1 MIRAIS
7 PARGAT
13 EQQAIDGARANMAD
27 YEGQQGVDC
36 VEESAF
42 SQWNWEYEYWEGT
55 VHAVC
60 DFGS

>member
-1 MIRAIS
+1 
-7 PARGAT
+7 
-13 EQQAIDGARANMAD
+13 MAD